1 MMAITDKGCG
11 FDREHGRRG
20 LGLSGM
26 AHRMKEIHGEL
37 SIESAPGSGTTVT
50 ATVPLPAPTKAPGS
64 ISA

>member
-1 MMAITDKGCG
+1 
-11 FDREHGRRG
+11 
-20 LGLSGM
+20 
-26 AHRMKEIHGEL
+26 MKEIHGEL